1 MHKNFW
7 GDAQD
12 FVFKFVTF
20 QENILLLE
28 SLNPEFKPYTV
39 EVVDVLEIWQF
50 HSYHSK
56 QMPERLTEI
65 KMVKNVVDEIL
76 TDLKVLKAKSHI

>member
-1 MHKNFW
+1 MEEHLF
-7 GDAQD
+7 
-12 FVFKFVTF
+12 
-20 QENILLLE
+20 LLE

-39 EVVDVLEIWQF
+39 EIPDVLEIWQF
-50 HSYHSK
+50 HSYHSR
-56 QMPERLTEI
+56 QMPEPYSEI